1 MFPITKRVSV
11 FVVIALSV
19 LSSVTCASDTSSDEP
34 VAGKIA
40 NTGQFECPEQFGY
53 FDDPADCSKYFV
65 CVFGEALHEQ
75 CTGGLYFSVDHQT
88 CDWPRNIGCKRGKWL
103 TVTLVASINY
113 LVTAGSYLLVRF
125 STLKNDSAKLN

>member
-1 MFPITKRVSV
+1 MFQKVIKQVILLL
-11 FVVIALSV
+11 VVIVTLNV
-19 LSSVTCASDTSSDEP
+19 ITSVTCLSSSDTLSDVSP
-34 VAGKIA
+34 NVGKSVS

-103 TVTLVASINY
+103 KVIL
-113 LVTAGSYLLVRF
+113 
-125 STLKNDSAKLN
+125 DSPSVNSLSLF